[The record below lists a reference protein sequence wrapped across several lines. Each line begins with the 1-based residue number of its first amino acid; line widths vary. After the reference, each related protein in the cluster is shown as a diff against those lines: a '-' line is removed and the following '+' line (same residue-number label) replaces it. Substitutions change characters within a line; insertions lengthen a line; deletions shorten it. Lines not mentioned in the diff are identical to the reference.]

1 MIAWPLA
8 RPSIAL
14 PISSCVVSNLAAS
27 LFGLTPVS
35 TFRRISKARRRR
47 ACLFGYDWRLDGI
60 FTNEYGMDSSKVT
73 WVVDDEEHV

>member
-1 MIAWPLA
+1 M
-8 RPSIAL
+8 
-14 PISSCVVSNLAAS
+14 
-27 LFGLTPVS
+27 FGLTPVS